1 MLYGSA
7 MAATYTFPDN
17 TDSWPGYVTWG
28 LDDYGTPKISSME
41 VTINDNT
48 SNLES
53 VVINLTGRQY
63 FDSLFINTGG
73 DGLSYEAWDYYVK
86 GFNPNV
92 ATLYTVAAQ
101 YDYMTATEANHP
113 YPRPDHPVG
122 FDSGI
127 TPDNLGLLASVLNTA
142 TGITYTFNAG
152 IVMDSGWAIGY
163 APWCANDVI
172 LSSPVP
178 EPSMI
183 LLLGMGL
190 LGVGLLRRKK

>member
-7 MAATYTFPDN
+7 MAATYTYNDV
-17 TDSWPGYVTWG
+17 TDSWPGYVAAG
-28 LDDYGTPKISSME
+28 FDEYGTPKISSMM

-48 SNLES
+48 GDLVS
-53 VVINLTGRQY
+53 VVLNMTGRQY

-73 DGLSYEAWDYYVK
+73 DGLPFEAWDYYVK
-86 GFNPNV
+86 GFNPSV

-127 TPDNLGLLASVLNTA
+127 TADSLGLLASVVGTA
-142 TGITYTFNAG
+142 TDLTYTFNPG
-152 IVMDSGWAIGY
+152 IVMSGDFVIGY
-163 APWCANDVI
+163 TAWCANDVI
-172 LSSPVP
+172 LTP
-178 EPSMI
+178 EPSII